1 MNYGAEPTEE
11 VPILSK
17 KKRARSK
24 TRPREDLA
32 SCRSETLG
40 HTETDD
46 AWVEREDIRAEAG
59 VVAVRKGVSYRRV
72 VEQILDIKLHRE
84 LRFRPFQ
91 RHRQIGIVPC
101 AQPVIFGVVNA
112 RIDRKST
119 RLNSSH

>member
-1 MNYGAEPTEE
+1 MGREKYRVTRMNYGAEPTEE

-17 KKRARSK
+17 KKRARSQ
-24 TRPREDLA
+24 TRPREDIA

-46 AWVEREDIRAEAG
+46 AWVEREDISAEAG

-72 VEQILDIKLHRE
+72 VEQIFDIKLHRE

-91 RHRQIGIVPC
+91 PIGR
-101 AQPVIFGVVNA
+101 AN
-112 RIDRKST
+112 R
-119 RLNSSH
+119 